1 MIEVRGLKKTFDGF
15 AALDGADLSVPRGAV
30 YGLVGPNGAGKTTL
44 LRHLTG
50 VYHQDSGSVTFD
62 GQPVWENVDVKA
74 RIASIPDDWFYFMQA
89 GLRDMMR
96 FYRGLYPKFDQE
108 RFEKLR
114 EVFALDEKRPLRRM
128 SKGQQKQAAFW
139 LALCT
144 MPDYLIL
151 DEPVDGLDPVMR
163 RQVWSLILQDVAER
177 GTTVLVSSHNLREL
191 EDVCD
196 HVGVMSRGKLLLE
209 HSLSELQDYTVKL
222 QLAFEG
228 AELPAL
234 PQEIKVLHHAQTG
247 RVHTLICRG
256 SAEEL
261 EQQLAALHPIFID
274 AVPLS
279 LEEIFIYELGGE
291 DYAIR
296 DIVLLIR
303 LYSAA
308 SSSTP
313 GRSGSATP
321 PCGSSSCRSR
331 SFQSFPPIRAAT
343 AQRMRPA
350 CCSIP
355 ACAAASSFP
364 SSSAFSLRCSPSRT

>member
-234 PQEIKVLHHAQTG
+234 PPEIKVLHAQTG

-296 DIVLLIR
+296 DIVL
-303 LYSAA
+303 
-308 SSSTP
+308 
-313 GRSGSATP
+313 
-321 PCGSSSCRSR
+321 
-331 SFQSFPPIRAAT
+331 
-343 AQRMRPA
+343 
-350 CCSIP
+350 
-355 ACAAASSFP
+355 
-364 SSSAFSLRCSPSRT
+364 

>member
-50 VYHQDSGSVTFD
+50 VYRQDEGSVRFD
-62 GQPVWENVDVKA
+62 GEEVWENAGVKA

-96 FYRGLYPKFDQE
+96 FYRGFYPNFNLE
-108 RFEKLR
+108 RYEKLK
-114 EVFALDEKRPLRRM
+114 EVFALDETRPLRRM

-139 LALCT
+139 LAMCT

-196 HVGVMSRGKLLLE
+196 HVGGDEPRQAPARTFAERIAGLYRQAPARLRGR
-209 HSLSELQDYTVKL
+209 
-222 QLAFEG
+222 G
-228 AELPAL
+228 AARPAAGDQGAAPRADRARPHAHLPR
-234 PQEIKVLHHAQTG
+234 Q
-247 RVHTLICRG
+247 CRG
-256 SAEEL
+256 TGT
-261 EQQLAALHPIFID
+261 AARRTAPDLYRRGA
-274 AVPLS
+274 AV
-279 LEEIFIYELGGE
+279 
-291 DYAIR
+291 
-296 DIVLLIR
+296 
-303 LYSAA
+303 
-308 SSSTP
+308 T
-313 GRSGSATP
+313 
-321 PCGSSSCRSR
+321 
-331 SFQSFPPIRAAT
+331 
-343 AQRMRPA
+343 
-350 CCSIP
+350 
-355 ACAAASSFP
+355 
-364 SSSAFSLRCSPSRT
+364 

>member
-62 GQPVWENVDVKA
+62 GQPVWENADVKT

-191 EDVCD
+191 
-196 HVGVMSRGKLLLE
+196 
-209 HSLSELQDYTVKL
+209 QDYTVKL

-296 DIVLLIR
+296 DIVL
-303 LYSAA
+303 
-308 SSSTP
+308 
-313 GRSGSATP
+313 
-321 PCGSSSCRSR
+321 
-331 SFQSFPPIRAAT
+331 
-343 AQRMRPA
+343 
-350 CCSIP
+350 
-355 ACAAASSFP
+355 
-364 SSSAFSLRCSPSRT
+364 